1 MRNDKSSKS
10 GAKPTQSGSSR
21 PAAATPSA
29 AVAQRLSSRKGVRTR
44 VKSAKLAL
52 EAAEAEARRK
62 AARLDD
68 PPPDDGLTDAQ
79 RRARG
84 KGRPSVDELVRR
96 QDTLAT
102 KVNGH
107 ERALIMAKA
116 DQAGMTVSTYLREI
130 AKSGRVSPR
139 IVKSPASADP
149 ALLMQLIP
157 IGNNLNQIA
166 HSLNAMRGYV
176 PADLHKNLSWLGRIL
191 ETIQT
196 LDEGQT

>member
-1 MRNDKSSKS
+1 MRNDKPSKS
-10 GAKPTQSGSSR
+10 GAKPTQSGSTR
-21 PAAATPSA
+21 PAAARPSA
-29 AVAQRLSSRKGVRTR
+29 AVAKRLSSRKGVRTR

-62 AARLDD
+62 MSLDETAGARDEVS
-68 PPPDDGLTDAQ
+68 DAQ

-102 KVNGH
+102 KVSGA
-107 ERALIMAKA
+107 ERALILAKA

-191 ETIQT
+191 EAIQT
-196 LDEGQT
+196 LDEGHA